1 VLLLLLKLLNDDF
14 ELELKYELWSST
26 EDNKLLNDELDCQL
40 HDEQDYDELLVDD
53 EVHDDSDDSLENN
66 RLLQ

>member
-1 VLLLLLKLLNDDF
+1 VLLLLKLLNDDF

>member
-1 VLLLLLKLLNDDF
+1 MLLLLKLLNDDF

>member
-1 VLLLLLKLLNDDF
+1 MLLLLLKLLNDDF